1 MIMAFIE
8 VVNNNNN
15 ASNVAMEFRIVSNE
29 AIDNHDQ
36 RRLHKTKSCWNIKC
50 KHQIQKLKMQ
60 TIKISFD
67 LKENICKDIIV

>member
-36 RRLHKTKSCWNIKC
+36 
-50 KHQIQKLKMQ
+50 
-60 TIKISFD
+60 
-67 LKENICKDIIV
+67 